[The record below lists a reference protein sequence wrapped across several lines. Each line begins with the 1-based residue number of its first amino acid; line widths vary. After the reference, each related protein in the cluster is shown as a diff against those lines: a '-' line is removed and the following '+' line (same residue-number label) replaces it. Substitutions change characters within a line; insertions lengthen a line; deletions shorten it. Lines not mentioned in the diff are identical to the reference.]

1 MKKIYYSFTVGLA
14 LVGLVLTGLLSGC
27 EDVNDQFNQH
37 DLDSLTQIRNV
48 ATYNYTLTS
57 TDYSDICTK
66 FQAPITAIIKPKE
79 DTIKVYRDSITNHLF
94 IDIPDSLKMVAC
106 ISVLNDKISAL
117 KLDPTYVQGN
127 LFKTEKFIS
136 NSVLTDPTYV
146 AAMLDTKYKYAE
158 NYDKKSAIFLTY
170 NMEYDTT
177 LAGLKKATMTT
188 ANYDAMGTQTGQP
201 GKNDYF
207 SSTIDPLYYIPIFLK
222 QNFPYALPGD
232 AWLIR
237 YKYYVSSTS
246 TVQRWMVSVYDGTN
260 WKSSGKY
267 ITAEAKFVIKD
278 GSWKYSNNDILV
290 GLNTGIGSNLGD
302 FTAIS
307 VVGAQVW
314 GWDSHNYM
322 MMTGYLAPDYLDN
335 DDWLVSPAMDLSERG
350 DSTFLT
356 FTHTGKYFGTDMLAG
371 AKKQATVWISTT
383 SDGTSI
389 NMSDWTQL
397 TLLDSDYNFGT
408 GWVWASVTPIKLTD
422 YVGQA
427 NVRIAFRYLSETS
440 DHWAGTYELK
450 NVYVYQKEEE

>member
-48 ATYNYTLTS
+48 VTYNYTLTS
-57 TDYSDICTK
+57 TDYGDICTK

-79 DTIKVYRDSITNHLF
+79 DTIKVYQDSITNHLF
-94 IDIPDSLKMVAC
+94 IDVPDSLKMIAC

-127 LFKTEKFIS
+127 LFKTEKYIS
-136 NSVLTDPTYV
+136 NSVLTDPIYV
-146 AAMLDTKYKYAE
+146 AALLNTKYKYAE
-158 NYDKKSAIFLTY
+158 NYGKEKSAIFLTY
-170 NMEYDTT
+170 FSNDTT
-177 LAGLKKATMTT
+177 YITQKATMTT

-207 SSTIDPLYYIPIFLK
+207 SSAIDPTFYIPIFLK
-222 QNFPYALPGD
+222 QNFPYAKIGD
-232 AWLIR
+232 VWLIR
-237 YKYYVSSTS
+237 YKYYISSSST
-246 TVQRWMVSVYDGTN
+246 VNRYIVCIYDGTT
-260 WKSSGKY
+260 WKTDGPK
-267 ITAEAKFVIKD
+267 TPLVAKFVIKD

-314 GWDSHNYM
+314 AWNAYNYM
-322 MMTGYLAPDYLDN
+322 MMTGYLAPNYLDN

-397 TLLDSDYNFGT
+397 TLRDSDYNFGT

-422 YVGQA
+422 YIGHA

-440 DHWAGTYELK
+440 DGWAGTYELK
-450 NVYVYQKEEE
+450 NVYVYQKEE